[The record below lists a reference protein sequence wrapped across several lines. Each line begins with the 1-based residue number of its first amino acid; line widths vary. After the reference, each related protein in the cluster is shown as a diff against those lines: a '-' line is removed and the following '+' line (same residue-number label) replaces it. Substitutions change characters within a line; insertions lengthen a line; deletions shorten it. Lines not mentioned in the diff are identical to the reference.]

1 MGILKLILPTMR
13 YSKHSFKLKPTPK
26 IDLNSG
32 PRNVSDSKATPT
44 SDTNEDENSFKES
57 VKKVYMK
64 KIMKKNYSSASLEIL
79 LKRNLKFTR
88 VTSKS

>member
-1 MGILKLILPTMR
+1 MEKPILV
-13 YSKHSFKLKPTPK
+13 SFV
-26 IDLNSG
+26 N
-32 PRNVSDSKATPT
+32 SKATPT